1 MKRIFSFFLV
11 ILSFSPLATSTAS
24 QSIPD
29 YVEVYLDLQKRF
41 PEAHQRVKAV
51 EGENS
56 FDHSEI
62 GQAFRF
68 LINSNLYGYTTTLA
82 FPAISDATWQQ
93 IKLSDENLYYGLK
106 GLSIL
111 YADAPLKERSVML
124 LDFRES
130 IPSHIDSDVIY
141 FLTGEIISTFYYL
154 NEISAALIELMLIM
168 DSLHEKDTS
177 KMFQFS
183 KGSAFAQAS
192 TIYYALNDLEAA
204 RTYCEMYMASKVFKS
219 SGKPHELP
227 DCHLALSEQ
236 ELDKEQ
242 VDDYQKDLITK
253 ATSQK
258 EKANYLKSTVWQ
270 DLHNDEVDN
279 ETLTNIDFVINTYES
294 EPFKNRTSLLIAYSY
309 KTYVLTKLSKYTE
322 AHYAIEMAHHYNTP
336 SIGAGAERVISLA
349 ELSLLR
355 QDDKLEDAL
364 DLANKMLRELDYA
377 TPITNS
383 DGKTALSFSLDKV
396 INYSDYDTVLRK
408 NREQSLIIENQNL
421 TKALLLM
428 SLLLLLALLSL
439 TYYGYRSFKRRSQF
453 DGLTRVYNRSTGLML
468 LESLYKSKTNRVA
481 DSLIIAL
488 IDLDDFK
495 KINDTFGHSVGD
507 EVLRVFSEIA
517 RNSTRTSDILMRY
530 GGEEFLFA
538 FKETGIEHV
547 TQKLDEIR
555 SKLTAHRN
563 WKTAKANFSANFSA
577 GIAEV
582 TKEDGL
588 QAAIDEADES
598 LYVAKKQGKGISH
611 VKS

>member
-11 ILSFSPLATSTAS
+11 VLSFSALATSTAS
-24 QSIPD
+24 QSIPG

-68 LINSNLYGYTTTLA
+68 LINSNLYGYTTTLV
-82 FPAISDATWQQ
+82 FPVLSDATWQQ

-141 FLTGEIISTFYYL
+141 YLTGEIISTLYDL
-154 NEISAALIELMLIM
+154 NEISASLIELMLVM
-168 DSLHEKDTS
+168 DSLHEKDVS
-177 KMFQFS
+177 KIFQYS
-183 KGSAFAQAS
+183 KGNAFAQAS
-192 TIYYALNDLEAA
+192 TIYYELNNLKAA
-204 RTYCEMYMASKVFKS
+204 RNYCDLYMASKVFKS
-219 SGKPHELP
+219 SGKPHELTN
-227 DCHLALSEQ
+227 CHLVLSNLEIG
-236 ELDKEQ
+236 KEQ
-242 VDDYQKDLITK
+242 INDYQEVLKRK
-253 ATSQK
+253 AISPI
-258 EKANYLKSTVWQ
+258 EKANYFMSIVWQ
-270 DLHNDEVDN
+270 EIHYDEVDN
-279 ETLTNIDFVINTYES
+279 ETLANINLAISIYES
-294 EPFKNRTSLLIAYSY
+294 EPFKSRFSLIRAYIN
-309 KTYVLTKLSKYTE
+309 KTYVLTKLSKFTDAYKTIE
-322 AHYAIEMAHHYNTP
+322 IAHQYNTP
-336 SIGAGAERVISLA
+336 SIGFEQLISMA
-349 ELSLLR
+349 ELFLLR
-355 QDDKLEDAL
+355 LDDKSEDAL
-364 DLANKMLRELDYA
+364 KLARKTLYDFYYA
-377 TPITNS
+377 TPVTNS

-517 RNSTRTSDILMRY
+517 RNSTRTSGILMRY

-538 FKETGIEHV
+538 FKETSIEHV
-547 TQKLDEIR
+547 TQKLEEIR
-555 SKLTAHRN
+555 LKLTAHRN

-577 GIAEV
+577 GIAGV
-582 TKEDGL
+582 TKEVGL

>member
-11 ILSFSPLATSTAS
+11 VLSFSALATSTAS
-24 QSIPD
+24 QSIPG

-68 LINSNLYGYTTTLA
+68 LINSNLYGYTTTLV
-82 FPAISDATWQQ
+82 FPVLSDATWQQ

-141 FLTGEIISTFYYL
+141 YLTGEIISTLYDL
-154 NEISAALIELMLIM
+154 NEISASLIELMLVM
-168 DSLHEKDTS
+168 DSLHEKDVS
-177 KMFQFS
+177 KIFQYS
-183 KGSAFAQAS
+183 KGNAFAQAS
-192 TIYYALNDLEAA
+192 TIYYELNNLKAA
-204 RTYCEMYMASKVFKS
+204 RNYCDLYMASKVFKS
-219 SGKPHELP
+219 SGKPHELTN
-227 DCHLALSEQ
+227 CHLVLSNLEIG
-236 ELDKEQ
+236 KEQ
-242 VDDYQKDLITK
+242 INDYQEVLKRK
-253 ATSQK
+253 AISPI
-258 EKANYLKSTVWQ
+258 EKANYFMSIVWQ
-270 DLHNDEVDN
+270 EIHYDEVDN
-279 ETLTNIDFVINTYES
+279 ETLANINLAISIYES
-294 EPFKNRTSLLIAYSY
+294 EPFKSRFSLIRAYIN
-309 KTYVLTKLSKYTE
+309 KTYVLTKLSKFTDAYKTIE
-322 AHYAIEMAHHYNTP
+322 IAHQYNTP
-336 SIGAGAERVISLA
+336 SIGFEQLISMA
-349 ELSLLR
+349 ELFLLR
-355 QDDKLEDAL
+355 LDDKSEDAL
-364 DLANKMLRELDYA
+364 KLARKTLYDFYYA
-377 TPITNS
+377 TPVTNS

-538 FKETGIEHV
+538 FKETSIEHV
-547 TQKLDEIR
+547 TQKLEEIR
-555 SKLTAHRN
+555 LKLTAHRN

-577 GIAEV
+577 GIAGV
-582 TKEDGL
+582 TKEVGL